1 MNREEHKEREA
12 RKEDRARVGI
22 ISHHLSAI
30 LTVSDHILSLSKEDF
45 ISLLSDAAFNA
56 NMQPVGEVAVEFQ
69 PQGISAVVLLS
80 ESHVAL
86 HLWTEHKKVCI
97 DIHVCDYQQDN
108 LIKAKRLA
116 DLLTLK
122 LSVYNCHEEWRYLKV
137 VG

>member
-12 RKEDRARVGI
+12 RKEDREIVI

-30 LTVSDHILSLSKEDF
+30 LTVSDNILSLSKEDF
-45 ISLLSDAAFNA
+45 ISLLSDAALSA

-69 PQGISAVVLLS
+69 PQGISAVILLS

-97 DIHVCDYQQDN
+97 DIHVCDYQQNN
-108 LIKAKRLA
+108 LEKAKKLA
-116 DLLTLK
+116 NLLTLK
-122 LSVYNCHEEWRYLKV
+122 LSGDNCHEEWHYLKV
-137 VG
+137 LG